1 MDNVNQDELIIKQQ
15 EAIQKDIA
23 ENSCLV
29 SEKLPLQQLEQEFEA
44 DPVFKSKITK
54 LGEKYSQF
62 RRIRPDGNCFFRAV
76 GFRLFEK
83 LREDA
88 AELTRIQENVKPSK
102 DQMVKLGM
110 PEFTV
115 EDFYDN
121 FMSSLDELNGEN
133 KMNEQELDKMFN
145 DEGVSNYLVVFLR
158 LLTSKQL
165 QLEGEFYQNF
175 MEGGRTV
182 AEFCNTDVEP
192 MYRES
197 DHIHIIGLTAAAGI
211 NVRVVYLD
219 RGSGDEAV
227 HHDFP
232 EDSQPQIH
240 VLYRPGHYDVL
251 YPKEMNENDTNA
263 DDEIIT
269 AGRTVILQR
278 DKYMRTH
285 LLNPNKNLQ
294 LSKDI
299 VNLSGIVGQRFG
311 TTFKMVSD
319 HSKNKCFKLEVAEE
333 VKNFENIFMNGE
345 SGEDNRDLT
354 DKDNQ
359 KLSRD
364 EINKMREDGVDGVEI
379 VEKLIENSETFQ
391 NKTKF
396 SQEKFLKKKAKKYHQ
411 YILVRKPSIRLLM
424 DINYNADPMKILNLR
439 VDSLAQILTMTNVH
453 SGGKYLVYETGAQG
467 LVVSSVLER
476 VGHQGSVTHIYQTG
490 QPQTN
495 CLAAMDYPPEVMAN
509 LNVINIQHLRSLDQ
523 GLDIL
528 ANHKNEEAYDTG
540 EPPAK
545 KPAKDDTE
553 NGDKIENGSG
563 GKTEN
568 GIKAEKPVR
577 MNLREKSVVAYEKMS
592 TEKCDGLIIVCKQHP
607 SAILM
612 YLSKFVCLS
621 GQFTVY
627 SPYKEP
633 LLDAYMTIKESGKA
647 INVNLS
653 ENWLRNYQV
662 LPDRTHP
669 HVNMSGGGG
678 YILTGIL
685 VE

>member
-88 AELTRIQENVKPSK
+88 TELTRIQENVKPSK

-251 YPKEMNENDTNA
+251 YPK
-263 DDEIIT
+263 
-269 AGRTVILQR
+269 
-278 DKYMRTH
+278 
-285 LLNPNKNLQ
+285 
-294 LSKDI
+294 
-299 VNLSGIVGQRFG
+299 
-311 TTFKMVSD
+311 
-319 HSKNKCFKLEVAEE
+319 
-333 VKNFENIFMNGE
+333 
-345 SGEDNRDLT
+345 
-354 DKDNQ
+354 
-359 KLSRD
+359 
-364 EINKMREDGVDGVEI
+364 
-379 VEKLIENSETFQ
+379 
-391 NKTKF
+391 
-396 SQEKFLKKKAKKYHQ
+396 
-411 YILVRKPSIRLLM
+411 
-424 DINYNADPMKILNLR
+424 
-439 VDSLAQILTMTNVH
+439 
-453 SGGKYLVYETGAQG
+453 
-467 LVVSSVLER
+467 
-476 VGHQGSVTHIYQTG
+476 
-490 QPQTN
+490 
-495 CLAAMDYPPEVMAN
+495 
-509 LNVINIQHLRSLDQ
+509 
-523 GLDIL
+523 
-528 ANHKNEEAYDTG
+528 
-540 EPPAK
+540 
-545 KPAKDDTE
+545 
-553 NGDKIENGSG
+553 
-563 GKTEN
+563 
-568 GIKAEKPVR
+568 
-577 MNLREKSVVAYEKMS
+577 
-592 TEKCDGLIIVCKQHP
+592 
-607 SAILM
+607 
-612 YLSKFVCLS
+612 
-621 GQFTVY
+621 
-627 SPYKEP
+627 
-633 LLDAYMTIKESGKA
+633 
-647 INVNLS
+647 
-653 ENWLRNYQV
+653 
-662 LPDRTHP
+662 
-669 HVNMSGGGG
+669 
-678 YILTGIL
+678 
-685 VE
+685 

>member
-1 MDNVNQDELIIKQQ
+1 
-15 EAIQKDIA
+15 
-23 ENSCLV
+23 
-29 SEKLPLQQLEQEFEA
+29 
-44 DPVFKSKITK
+44 
-54 LGEKYSQF
+54 
-62 RRIRPDGNCFFRAV
+62 
-76 GFRLFEK
+76 
-83 LREDA
+83 
-88 AELTRIQENVKPSK
+88 
-102 DQMVKLGM
+102 
-110 PEFTV
+110 
-115 EDFYDN
+115 
-121 FMSSLDELNGEN
+121 
-133 KMNEQELDKMFN
+133 
-145 DEGVSNYLVVFLR
+145 
-158 LLTSKQL
+158 
-165 QLEGEFYQNF
+165 
-175 MEGGRTV
+175 V

-251 YPKEMNENDTNA
+251 YPKDMEENDTKV

-319 HSKNKCFKLEVAEE
+319 HSKNKCFQLEVAEE

-396 SQEKFLKKKAKKYHQ
+396 SQEKFLKTFNGYQ
-411 YILVRKPSIRLLM
+411 LQCRS
-424 DINYNADPMKILNLR
+424 
-439 VDSLAQILTMTNVH
+439 
-453 SGGKYLVYETGAQG
+453 YEN
-467 LVVSSVLER
+467 
-476 VGHQGSVTHIYQTG
+476 
-490 QPQTN
+490 P
-495 CLAAMDYPPEVMAN
+495 
-509 LNVINIQHLRSLDQ
+509 
-523 GLDIL
+523 
-528 ANHKNEEAYDTG
+528 
-540 EPPAK
+540 
-545 KPAKDDTE
+545 
-553 NGDKIENGSG
+553 
-563 GKTEN
+563 
-568 GIKAEKPVR
+568 
-577 MNLREKSVVAYEKMS
+577 KSKS
-592 TEKCDGLIIVCKQHP
+592 
-607 SAILM
+607 
-612 YLSKFVCLS
+612 
-621 GQFTVY
+621 
-627 SPYKEP
+627 
-633 LLDAYMTIKESGKA
+633 
-647 INVNLS
+647 
-653 ENWLRNYQV
+653 
-662 LPDRTHP
+662 
-669 HVNMSGGGG
+669 
-678 YILTGIL
+678 
-685 VE
+685 